1 MTDKRTQAENAINMI
16 RAQISIWRED
26 KAAGLTPTDGSFE
39 RVSDRLRIIEAA
51 LNKTEVA

>member
-1 MTDKRTQAENAINMI
+1 MSDNRTQAEKAIDMI

-26 KAAGLTPTDGSFE
+26 KAAGLLPTDGSFE

-51 LNKTEVA
+51 LNEMEPV